1 MNNEISN
8 HNTFLSSFYKYK
20 YILTEGAIVERLKK
34 EYNIKLDEEIM
45 HAGLIYNDKKATVL
59 RNIYMEY
66 IETSEKYDLPIML
79 MTPTRRANKERI
91 SNSSY
96 YDKNIINDNV
106 DFLKDIRE
114 KYPTHK
120 NKIFIGGLMGCKG
133 DAYNYEEALSEEE
146 GYRFHLWQAKEFE
159 SSKVDYLFAG
169 IMPEVSEAT
178 GMAKAMESTN
188 IPYIISFM
196 IRRNGALL
204 DGTTINHAMSAIDLA
219 TDRNPLGYMV
229 NCVHPNILREALLED
244 TNRTNL
250 VKERFLGIQA
260 NASPLEPEELDN
272 LTTIKSD
279 SPIDLT
285 LSIEKLNNKHKIK
298 IIGGCC
304 GTDNRHIEEFAKKI
318 KTW

>member
-1 MNNEISN
+1 MSYEMSN
-8 HNTFLSSFYKYK
+8 ANKFLSSFYKYK

-34 EYNIKLDEEIM
+34 EYNIKLDEEIL
-45 HAGLIYNDKKATVL
+45 HAGLIYNERQVSVL

-79 MTPTRRANKERI
+79 MTPTRRANKTRI
-91 SNSSY
+91 SNSPY
-96 YDKNIINDNV
+96 YDKNVIKDNV
-106 DFLKDIRE
+106 DFLKEIRE
-114 KYPTHK
+114 KYPSHK

-159 SSKVDYLFAG
+159 SSRVDYLFAG
-169 IMPEVSEAT
+169 IMPEIFEAT
-178 GMAKAMESTN
+178 GMAKAMGSTN

-196 IRRNGALL
+196 IRRNGSLL
-204 DGTTINHAMSAIDLA
+204 DGTTISHAISIIDLA
-219 TDRNPLGYMV
+219 TERKPLGYMV
-229 NCVHPNILREALLED
+229 NCVHPNILSEALLED
-244 TNRTNL
+244 ANRTSL

-260 NASPLEPEELDN
+260 NASSLELEELDN
-272 LTTIKSD
+272 IAIIKSD
-279 SPIDLT
+279 SPMDLA
-285 LSIEKLNNKHKIK
+285 LSIEKLHNKHKIK

-318 KTW
+318 KAW